1 MRLCRSSHADMNGL
15 TYSAANLARL
25 VRRSC
30 SRSCDHV
37 QSAHSPIVTGMSH
50 CIGDSCYR
58 VSRSGCLFPTGDRPS
73 EGGAGLLRLMG
84 GRDAIVFVFFLR
96 VSSEASMPSRAEV
109 ASANLVSSSG
119 ASEIMTASYSP

>member
-50 CIGDSCYR
+50 CIRDSCYHA
-58 VSRSGCLFPTGDRPS
+58 SRSGCLFRTGNRPS
-73 EGGAGLLRLMG
+73 EGGAGLSRLMG
-84 GRDAIVFVFFLR
+84 GDVMIFVFFLR
-96 VSSEASMPSRAEV
+96 VGPEASVHSRAEV
-109 ASANLVSSSG
+109 ARAHLAPSLSHPPAPRRS
-119 ASEIMTASYSP
+119 